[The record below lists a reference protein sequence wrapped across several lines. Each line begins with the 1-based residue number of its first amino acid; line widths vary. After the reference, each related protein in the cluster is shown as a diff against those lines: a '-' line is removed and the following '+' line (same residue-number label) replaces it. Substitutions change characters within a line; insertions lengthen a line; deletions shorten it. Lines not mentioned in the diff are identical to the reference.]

1 MQQLIIARGYVLGE
15 SARRDILDLQAIC
28 GEAPSLDPEEH
39 IRLNLNIAAVISSL
53 RSNLRRLQQD
63 NQKALQDRFGP
74 VKSTPR
80 DPAQGTLD
88 QALASQP
95 DVPAAE
101 ADEAD
106 SAASEGDPETEK
118 PEGRPFGGTIVEAP
132 PQSRDGDALDDRAD
146 QREPVSHVRRR
157 SRNAARE

>member
-39 IRLNLNIAAVISSL
+39 IRLNLHIAAVISSL

-95 DVPAAE
+95 
-101 ADEAD
+101 
-106 SAASEGDPETEK
+106 EGDPEMEAK
-118 PEGRPFGGTIVEAP
+118 EPEGPEGRPFGGTIVEAP

-146 QREPVSHVRRR
+146 QREPVSQVVRRR